1 MKEVLVTMDGT
12 IVTVN
17 RNSAT
22 VELANGSV
30 IRGIISG
37 RMMRHRIKILVGD
50 KVQLEITPYDP
61 TKGRITY
68 RFK

>member
-1 MKEVLVTMDGT
+1 MDGT
-12 IVTVN
+12 VVGVN

-37 RMMRHRIKILVGD
+37 KLMQHRIRLRTGDRVLV
-50 KVQLEITPYDP
+50 EMTPYDL
-61 TKGRITY
+61 TKGRIVY
-68 RFK
+68 RSK

>member
-1 MKEVLVTMDGT
+1 MKENFVTMDGS
-12 IVTVN
+12 IIGVN

-37 RMMRHRIKILVGD
+37 RMMRHRIKIVVGD
-50 KVQLEITPYDP
+50 KVEVEIDAL
-61 TKGRITY
+61 
-68 RFK
+68 

>member
-61 TKGRITY
+61 TKKRITY